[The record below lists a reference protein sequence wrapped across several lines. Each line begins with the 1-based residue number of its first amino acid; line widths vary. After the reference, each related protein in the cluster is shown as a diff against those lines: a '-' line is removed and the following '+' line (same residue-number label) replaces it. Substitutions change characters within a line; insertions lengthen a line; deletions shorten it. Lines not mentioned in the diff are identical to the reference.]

1 MTGNTTEF
9 DGLIVE
15 RFHAGRGEDEGLWSP
30 SERSSITLY
39 VLGDDSHLQH
49 CGTEVHVTMVSK
61 PDPLVPLPCPICGRV
76 VVIILE
82 FDRKRKR
89 NSPWRVYHKGEGR
102 CFLEGVKIHADTPEG
117 AVAEWNER
125 A

>member
-1 MTGNTTEF
+1 MSWNDKGS
-9 DGLIVE
+9 DASVMWWGG
-15 RFHAGRGEDEGLWSP
+15 AGSCGELFIIGK
-30 SERSSITLY
+30 SEAP
-39 VLGDDSHLQH
+39 
-49 CGTEVHVTMVSK
+49 K
-61 PDPLVPLPCPICGRV
+61 PDPLAPRPCPICGRV